1 MLLGFIL
8 AYIQQG
14 NEKKTPKVGSY
25 CSINRRQSQS
35 TIPQPQLISAAEP
48 LLRKV
53 EPPTIGSSVSLI
65 TLLIEL

>member
-1 MLLGFIL
+1 M
-8 AYIQQG
+8 
-14 NEKKTPKVGSY
+14 KKTPKVGSY